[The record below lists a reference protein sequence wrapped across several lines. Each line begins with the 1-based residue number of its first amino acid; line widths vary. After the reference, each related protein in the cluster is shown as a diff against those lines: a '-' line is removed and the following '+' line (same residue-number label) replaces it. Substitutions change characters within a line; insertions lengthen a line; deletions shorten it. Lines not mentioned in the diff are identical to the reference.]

1 MAFAVRCGAAMRRRD
16 FFKMI
21 GAGTVAWPLAARS
34 EQSKLRA
41 VGFLGPGYAAAT
53 PPEFTA
59 AFLEGIAAAGFKEGR
74 DVAIEYRWADTH
86 LERVPALALGLV
98 RLRTNVIFTISDVPT
113 LIAKGATAAIPIVFI
128 TASDPVAM
136 GLVDSLNRPGANVT
150 GVTLIAS
157 QLGPKRIELLR
168 ELLPKAGVVSFLVNP
183 NNANAEPNV
192 ADARMAARRL
202 GLETNVLPASN
213 EQELDM
219 AFAKLGQSKPDALLV
234 IPDPVFLN
242 LREQFSDLEA
252 RYAIPTIHYSRENV
266 VAGGLL
272 SYGSSL
278 KAMFHQAGVYVG
290 RILGGAKPGDLPIV
304 QPTKFELAINLKT
317 AKALGV
323 DVPPSLLARADEVI
337 E

>member
-1 MAFAVRCGAAMRRRD
+1 
-16 FFKMI
+16 
-21 GAGTVAWPLAARS
+21 VA
-34 EQSKLRA
+34 E
-41 VGFLGPGYAAAT
+41 
-53 PPEFTA
+53 
-59 AFLEGIAAAGFKEGR
+59 
-74 DVAIEYRWADTH
+74 
-86 LERVPALALGLV
+86 
-98 RLRTNVIFTISDVPT
+98 
-113 LIAKGATAAIPIVFI
+113 
-128 TASDPVAM
+128 
-136 GLVDSLNRPGANVT
+136 
-150 GVTLIAS
+150 
-157 QLGPKRIELLR
+157 
-168 ELLPKAGVVSFLVNP
+168 
-183 NNANAEPNV
+183 
-192 ADARMAARRL
+192 ARMAARRQ
-202 GLETNVLPASN
+202 GLETNVVPASN

-219 AFAKLGQSKPDALLV
+219 AFAKLGQSKPDALLA

-242 LREQFSDLEA
+242 LREQFGDLEA

-278 KAMFHQAGVYVG
+278 KAMFHQAGIYVG